1 MKRASSFAEVVRK
14 WPTLGAMAADVQV
27 EYDTVRKWK
36 DRNNIPAWMW
46 FDVLRAAKRRKIA
59 LDALDLIVLARDSA
73 KREAA

>member
-1 MKRASSFAEVVRK
+1 
-14 WPTLGAMAADVQV
+14 MAADVQV